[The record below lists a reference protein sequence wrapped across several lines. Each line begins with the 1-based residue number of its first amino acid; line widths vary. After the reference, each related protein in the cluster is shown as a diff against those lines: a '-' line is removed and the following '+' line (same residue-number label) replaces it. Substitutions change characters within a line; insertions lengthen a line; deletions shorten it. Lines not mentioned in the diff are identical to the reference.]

1 MSKPITARRFAA
13 LFTAALVL
21 GGTLAGCDSS
31 SSGSKAPNASSAQV
45 TQNNLSGT
53 EAAEF
58 SKAVPYPFANA
69 APTNPL
75 ERENLATRLKD
86 YNASG
91 DTNYVYL
98 LSPMAGTPI
107 GYYVIKGKVSSTGS
121 EMTST
126 QVNVACDGSYGAE
139 CTDDAIGDDGS
150 YGLEEGGQ
158 NGVFFVTTT
167 GDLIETTLPWVVSS
181 QPIKLYASVPQL
193 DAPAK
198 P

>member
-1 MSKPITARRFAA
+1 MNRRIIAVVAA
-13 LFTAALVL
+13 TLLA
-21 GGTLAGCDSS
+21 GGTLVGCTSS
-31 SSGSKAPNASSAQV
+31 SATKVQTA
-45 TQNNLSGT
+45 QNNLSGT
-53 EAAEF
+53 EATEF
-58 SKAVPYPFANA
+58 SSAVPYPYATA

-86 YNASG
+86 YNSAG

-107 GYYVIKGKVSSTGS
+107 GYYVIRGKVSSTGS

-126 QVNVACDGSYGAE
+126 QVNVNCPNGTTSSPE

-158 NGVFFVTTT
+158 SGVFFITTT

-198 P
+198 

>member
-1 MSKPITARRFAA
+1 MNRRMIAAFAA
-13 LFTAALVL
+13 ALL
-21 GGTLAGCDSS
+21 AGGTLAGCEASS
-31 SSGSKAPNASSAQV
+31 SAPSASSAQAS
-45 TQNNLSGT
+45 QNNLSGT
-53 EAAEF
+53 EASEF
-58 SKAVPYPFANA
+58 SKAVPYPYADA

-86 YNASG
+86 YNSAG

-107 GYYVIKGKVSSTGS
+107 GYYVIRGKVSSTGS

-126 QVNVACDGSYGAE
+126 QVNVNCDGNTTNGQE

-158 NGVFFVTTT
+158 NGVFFITTT

-181 QPIKLYASVPQL
+181 QPIRLYASVPQL

-198 P
+198 